1 MGWRTVIISNQAKLD
16 YKMGYLVV
24 RGQDT
29 YRILI
34 DEISMLVIENPMIS
48 ITGFLIEKLIDK
60 KIKVVFCDSKRNPAA
75 ELVSHHGSHDSS
87 AKIRT
92 QIRWNEGIK
101 KLVWKEIVAEKI
113 RKQAALLRELGKR
126 AEAELLMSYVAQVE
140 PGDVTNR
147 EGHAAKVYFNGLFG
161 MDFSRSADIPINAA
175 LNYGY
180 SIILSAFNREITSN
194 GYLTQI
200 GVFHDNM
207 FNAFNLGCDFMEPY
221 RVIVDRAVVKSNFC
235 TFGKE
240 EKHELWRLMDMQV
253 VIDGRRQNVANAI
266 RIYTRSL
273 FDAINDLD
281 VSKVK
286 NYSYFD

>member
-1 MGWRTVIISNQAKLD
+1 MGWRTVIISNQSKLD
-16 YKMGYLVV
+16 YKMGYLVL

-29 YRILI
+29 CRILI

-48 ITGFLIEKLIDK
+48 ITGFLIEKLIEK

-92 QIRWNEGIK
+92 QIRWNEIIK

-113 RKQAALLRELGKR
+113 RKQADLLWELGKKS
-126 AEAELLMSYVAQVE
+126 EAELLMSYVAQVE
-140 PGDVTNR
+140 PGDITNR

-180 SIILSAFNREITSN
+180 SIILSAFNREITAN

-207 FNAFNLGCDFMEPY
+207 FNAFNLGCDFMESY
-221 RVIVDRAVVKSNFC
+221 RVIVDRVVVKSNFS

-240 EKHELWRLMDMQV
+240 EKHELWRLMDTQV
-253 VIDGRRQNVANAI
+253 LIDGRRQNVANAI

-281 VSKVK
+281 VSKIK
-286 NYSYFD
+286 NYSHFD